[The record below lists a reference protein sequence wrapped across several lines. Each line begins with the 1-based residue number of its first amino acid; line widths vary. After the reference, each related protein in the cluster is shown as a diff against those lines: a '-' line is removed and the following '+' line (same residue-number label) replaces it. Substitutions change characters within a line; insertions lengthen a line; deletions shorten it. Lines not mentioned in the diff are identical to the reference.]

1 MSNLTNHELEH
12 IRKFKVMITEMLK
25 QMVKVE
31 ADDPHEAEQMVSDGW
46 QSTSTFL
53 VLKTSLTRSSR
64 QHLYQILWDSCSTN
78 DRYWN

>member
-12 IRKFKVMITEMLK
+12 SKKFRMTIIKILK

-46 QSTSTFL
+46 NSSKHIFGSGDFVDVEFEAAL
-53 VLKTSLTRSSR
+53 VSDTLG
-64 QHLYQILWDSCSTN
+64 
-78 DRYWN
+78 

>member
-12 IRKFKVMITEMLK
+12 SKKFRMTIIKILK

-46 QSTSTFL
+46 HSSKYILGSEDFIGVEFEAVL
-53 VLKTSLTRSSR
+53 VT
-64 QHLYQILWDSCSTN
+64 DEM
-78 DRYWN
+78 